1 MENKEL
7 QNIEDEVIVPNTEEE
22 ISNKADSIVASVFG
36 STEEIKEESNDT
48 EVVDNNEDDN
58 TEVVNNKEDNSEN
71 NTEESSTTSE
81 ELMPLDFE
89 ISKDDIKKS
98 VEDLTINDNHI
109 SISNESAVEILKL
122 ISKIKEDKTYINH
135 HNIYRE
141 FPQELKDL
149 VDQYI
154 LTKGGILSTA
164 HSPQYNGIRNS
175 IAKSLLQ
182 EFIMYINLNHS
193 DAEFNKEMGEVF
205 KDLGVNISQLY
216 KDYNRERTNYLA
228 EILNNIPEDNV
239 EKREV
244 VTKTIDAIADSYN
257 LTRLKEAAP
266 TMKKIRRIEMEKPRQ
281 RAFSYFENKY
291 KDSQYNMYSL
301 DDALKALNKHNP
313 VGKDDPYWNTKF
325 LVAFCRFCDK
335 YSPSVVYEHS
345 FMFYTIYN
353 IISLNVYYGED
364 YNQFAEQ
371 FFKNINEVIELLKTD

>member
-1 MENKEL
+1 
-7 QNIEDEVIVPNTEEE
+7 
-22 ISNKADSIVASVFG
+22 
-36 STEEIKEESNDT
+36 
-48 EVVDNNEDDN
+48 
-58 TEVVNNKEDNSEN
+58 
-71 NTEESSTTSE
+71 
-81 ELMPLDFE
+81 
-89 ISKDDIKKS
+89 
-98 VEDLTINDNHI
+98 
-109 SISNESAVEILKL
+109 
-122 ISKIKEDKTYINH
+122 
-135 HNIYRE
+135 
-141 FPQELKDL
+141 
-149 VDQYI
+149 
-154 LTKGGILSTA
+154 
-164 HSPQYNGIRNS
+164 
-175 IAKSLLQ
+175 
-182 EFIMYINLNHS
+182 MYINLNHS

-257 LTRLKEAAP
+257 LTRLKGAAP
-266 TMKKIRRIEMEKPRQ
+266 TMKKIRLIEMEKPRQ
-281 RAFSYFENKY
+281 RAFSYFESKY

-335 YSPSVVYEHS
+335 YSPNVVYEHS

-371 FFKNINEVIELLKTD
+371 FFKNINEVIGLLKTD